1 MKFWD
6 TKKGEE
12 MICNSK
18 GKYVERFDYDA
29 LLYQN
34 DLLREKLT
42 FENFIEKA
50 TTLTESLK
58 FSVPETMAMD
68 VALINIK
75 HMIKQIAE
83 RKNERRN

>member
-50 TTLTESLK
+50 TTLTESLN
-58 FSVPETMAMD
+58 FSVQETMAID

-75 HMIKQIAE
+75 YMIKRMQMQ
-83 RKNERRN
+83 K